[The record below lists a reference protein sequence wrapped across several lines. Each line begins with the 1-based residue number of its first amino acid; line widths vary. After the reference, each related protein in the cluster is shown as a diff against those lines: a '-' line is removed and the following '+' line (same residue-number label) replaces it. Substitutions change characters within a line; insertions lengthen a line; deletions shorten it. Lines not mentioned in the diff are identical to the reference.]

1 MDPQSKPF
9 LVCTIV
15 LFALAILGL
24 VQGNIPVAIITG
36 FFGVLGLLARSK
48 GKKEIKKRDVKGG
61 IRKDSSLVLLF
72 K

>member
-24 VQGNIPVAIITG
+24 VQGMIPMAVIAG
-36 FFGVLGLLARSK
+36 VFGLLGLLARIK
-48 GKKEIKKRDVKGG
+48 GKKK
-61 IRKDSSLVLLF
+61 
-72 K
+72 

>member
-1 MDPQSKPF
+1 MDPQSKLF

-48 GKKEIKKRDVKGG
+48 GKKEIKRDVKGG

-72 K
+72 R

>member
-48 GKKEIKKRDVKGG
+48 EKKK
-61 IRKDSSLVLLF
+61 
-72 K
+72 